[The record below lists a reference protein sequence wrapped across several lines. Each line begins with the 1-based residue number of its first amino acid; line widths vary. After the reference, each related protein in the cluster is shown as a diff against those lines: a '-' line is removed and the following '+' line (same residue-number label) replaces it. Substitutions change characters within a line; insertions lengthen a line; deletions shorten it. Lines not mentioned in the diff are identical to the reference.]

1 MFLKQLEVMGFKSFA
16 KKATIDFVPGVTAVV
31 GPNGS
36 GKSNITDAI
45 RWVLGEQSARS
56 LRGSKMEDIIFAG
69 SDSKKPLNMAEVTLI
84 LDNSDQYLPYDFSE
98 ISVTR
103 RVYRSGDSEF
113 LINGQVCRLKDIVE
127 LFMDSGV
134 GREAYS
140 IIGQG
145 KIDDILNSKADE
157 KRKIFEEAAGVLKYK
172 TRKHAAEKKLSESQD
187 HLHRVED
194 ILYEL
199 QDQVGPLEEQA
210 SIAKDYLEKK
220 DKLKNVEVGLLA
232 YDIEQ
237 THQMWEQKN
246 KEINRLTSEKN
257 EWSKKIKKKERLYK
271 KQQDYLKALDESIE
285 ELQEALL
292 LSSETLEKFEGQ
304 KNVLEERQKNA
315 KDNAEQLQE
324 RIDQLERKQEESI
337 KALDIEQKN
346 LRNEEEKWRKLQKQ
360 LKEKSKQ
367 YDYYNQDLDDIID
380 QLKSDYIDV
389 LNDQA
394 TVRNEIRYL
403 TEQKEQIQKKK
414 ERLEQQTSDIK
425 QVIADVKER
434 KNRLTALLRS
444 LNQELE
450 KKQTAHNQLRT
461 RLADDEES
469 YNKQSQALQKVA
481 SYIQQ
486 ASSRKEMLEAM
497 SQEYE
502 GFFQGVKKVLK
513 AKDQGLPGIHGA
525 VAEIIKVD
533 KDFETAIETALG
545 STMQHIVVEE
555 ESHARGAIQYLKQQR
570 AGRATFLP
578 MSVVKPRR
586 VSSHDLGIVQ
596 SNEAFVGVASTLVQF
611 QPVYENIVHHL
622 LGHII
627 IAKHLKGAN
636 DLARLLGYRYR
647 IVTLEGDV
655 VSPGGAM
662 TGGSQKQK
670 SINLLGRNREID
682 QLSRQINEMKGK
694 KQELEGN
701 VAALKQQLT
710 ANQSK
715 FEECRD
721 DIQKLTYEKQLQES
735 SLREIE
741 IEEKNIFE
749 KSGVLKREESD
760 FEEELGKIEARIG
773 ELEMKQKENR
783 QKEDEMNQEIT
794 ALSKQKEHQQSS
806 KEQIQSE
813 VTELK
818 IKVAEQH
825 QIVKHQRD
833 KTERMTEQLEAISFD
848 LNEAKHAVENLD
860 NHLNNQVVDQETMGE
875 KIEQCRKDK
884 QALSEWLKIRK
895 AMRSDLYEQL
905 DQQDAS
911 LKTDKRKQ
919 QAVIESLQAEEIALS
934 KLDVQLDN
942 LLNALREDYEMSFE
956 TAKAKYPLQLE
967 PDEARKQV
975 KLTKRAIE
983 ELGTVNIG
991 AIDEYERVSER
1002 LNFLTEQREDLLN
1015 AKATLLNVIEEM
1027 DQEVKHRFK
1036 ETFIQ
1041 VREHFQEIFKA
1052 LFGGGKADLQ
1062 LTDPDD
1068 LLYSGV
1074 DILAQPPGKKLQ
1086 HLSLL
1091 SGGERA
1097 LTAIALLFAILKV
1110 RPVPFCVLDEVEAA
1124 LDDAN
1129 VDRYADYLKN
1139 FSRETQFIVV
1149 THRKGTME
1157 KADVLYGVT
1166 MQESGVSKLVSVRL
1180 EETKELMETT

>member
-16 KKATIDFVPGVTAVV
+16 KKATIDFVTGVTAVV

-45 RWVLGEQSARS
+45 KWVLGEQSARS

-69 SDSKKPLNMAEVTLI
+69 SDSKKPLNMAEVSLT
-84 LDNSDQYLPYDFSE
+84 LDNSDQYLAYDFSE

-140 IIGQG
+140 IISQG
-145 KIDDILNSKADE
+145 KIDNILNSKAEE

-172 TRKHAAEKKLSESQD
+172 SRKHAAEKKLNESQD

-194 ILYEL
+194 ILHEL
-199 QDQVGPLEEQA
+199 QDQAGPLEEQA

-220 DKLKNVEVGLLA
+220 EQLKHVEVSLLA

-237 THQMWEQKN
+237 THQMWEEKT
-246 KEINRLTSEKN
+246 KEIEVLASEKN
-257 EWSKKIKKKERLYK
+257 DWSKTIKKKERLYK

-304 KNVLEERQKNA
+304 KKVLEERKRHA
-315 KDNAEQLQE
+315 KDNAEQLQD
-324 RIDQLERKQEESI
+324 RIDQLEKRQIEGVKTLE
-337 KALDIEQKN
+337 AEQKN
-346 LRNEEEKWRKLQKQ
+346 LHEEEEKWQALQKQ

-367 YDYYNQDLDDIID
+367 YDYYNQDLDDVID
-380 QLKSDYIDV
+380 QLKSAYIDV

-403 TEQKEQIQKKK
+403 TEQKEQILKKK
-414 ERLEQQTSDIK
+414 ERLEKQTLDVK
-425 QVIADVKER
+425 QVSSDVKER
-434 KNRLTALLRS
+434 KKSLKALLQS
-444 LNQELE
+444 DNHELE
-450 KKQTAHNQLRT
+450 KKQSEFNQLRSQLT
-461 RLADDEES
+461 NDQES
-469 YNKQSQALQKVA
+469 YDKQHQALQKITH
-481 SYIQQ
+481 YIQQ
-486 ASSRKEMLEAM
+486 ASSRKDMLEAM
-497 SQEYE
+497 SHEYE
-502 GFFQGVKKVLK
+502 GFFHGVKKILK
-513 AKDQGLPGIHGA
+513 AKDNGLPGIHGA

-533 KDFETAIETALG
+533 KNYETAIETALG
-545 STMQHIVVEE
+545 STMQHVVVEE
-555 ESHARGAIQYLKQQR
+555 ESSARKAIQYLKQQR

-586 VSSHDLGIVQ
+586 VATSDLESIR
-596 SNEAFVGVASTLVQF
+596 SNEAFVGIAGSLVHC
-611 QPVYENIVHHL
+611 QPVYENIVNHL

-636 DLARLLGYRYR
+636 ELSRLLGFRYR

-670 SINLLGRNREID
+670 NTSLLSRNREID
-682 QLSRQINEMKGK
+682 QLSRQIREMADK
-694 KQELEGN
+694 KEELEKN
-701 VAALKQQLT
+701 VSALKQQLT
-710 ANQSK
+710 VCQAK
-715 FEECRD
+715 YEKYRD
-721 DIQKLTYEKQLQES
+721 DIGQLTYEKQQHES
-735 SLREIE
+735 SLREVE
-741 IEEKNIFE
+741 MEEKNVVE
-749 KSGVLKREESD
+749 RAQVLKREQTD
-760 FEEELGKIEARIG
+760 FEDEYHNIEKRIN
-773 ELEMKQKENR
+773 ELEIKQKDN
-783 QKEDEMNQEIT
+783 QLKEDEMNKEIES
-794 ALSKQKEHQQSS
+794 LSKQKEHQQTSR
-806 KEQIQSE
+806 EQLQSE
-813 VTELK
+813 VTDLK

-833 KTERMTEQLEAISFD
+833 KTERMNEQLEAISFE
-848 LNEAKHAVENLD
+848 LNETKQAVENLD
-860 NHLNNQVVDQETMGE
+860 SHLSHQVIDQETMDE

-884 QALSEWLKIRK
+884 QALTEWLKIRK
-895 AMRSDLYEQL
+895 ALRSELYEKL
-905 DQQDAS
+905 DQAEAS
-911 LKTDKRKQ
+911 LKIEKRKQ
-919 QAVIESLQAEEIALS
+919 QAVIENLQSEEIALS
-934 KLDVQLDN
+934 KLDVKLDN
-942 LLNALREDYEMSFE
+942 LLNTLSEEYEMSFE
-956 TAKAKYPLQLE
+956 TAKLKFPLQMD

-975 KLTKRAIE
+975 KLTKRAID

-991 AIDEYERVSER
+991 AIEEYERVSNR

-1015 AKATLLNVIEEM
+1015 AKATLLNVIDEM
-1027 DQEVKHRFK
+1027 DEEVRHRFQ
-1036 ETFIQ
+1036 ETFIN
-1041 VREHFQEIFKA
+1041 VREHFQIIFKA

-1062 LTDPDD
+1062 LTDPED

-1097 LTAIALLFAILKV
+1097 LTAIALLFAILKI

-1129 VDRYADYLKN
+1129 VDRYANYLKT
-1139 FSRETQFIVV
+1139 FSQETQFIVV

-1180 EETKELMETT
+1180 EETKELIETT